1 MYHENNRKELVFSI
15 NSLSSTKRV
24 MNAPITVCS
33 FLILWQ
39 GLQINAIF
47 QSNDRKRAALQRLQ
61 IKFVLELISFN
72 C

>member
-1 MYHENNRKELVFSI
+1 MYHENNRKELVLFI
-15 NSLSSTKRV
+15 NSLSSTKKV
-24 MNAPITVCS
+24 INAPITVS

-47 QSNDRKRAALQRLQ
+47 QSNDRKRTALQRLQ
-61 IKFVLELISFN
+61 IKFVLELISVN